1 MFTPMTKTAGKLD
14 MESKKMEAKLER
26 HSTED
31 LVAHFDALVK
41 LISKRQKEKSNLD
54 FAVAMAQLDLDSL
67 VDPSTGET

>member
-1 MFTPMTKTAGKLD
+1 
-14 MESKKMEAKLER
+14 MESKSIEAKLER

-41 LISKRQKEKSNLD
+41 LISKRQKEKFDWD
-54 FAVAMAQLDLDSL
+54 FAVTMAQLDLDSI